1 MRLGFSLSPGGLLF
15 PYHLGV
21 LTALQR
27 RGYVT
32 DQTPLA
38 GSSAGAIAVAS
49 HGAKVDPMDA
59 LSGCIRISEHCL
71 NSDDGRARGK
81 LMKLLEQELDEML
94 PPDAH
99 HIVNSR
105 TGMIGLAWKEIFPL
119 PTKNVLATKFD
130 KREDFIEAVVNS
142 SMFPFFT
149 SNMPFVV
156 RKGTPINELLSINS
170 NSKQRIDLPSS
181 STQEEKTDYLD
192 ILGDQTMNGSTSA
205 EDSMDLLSGRGAI
218 IRRLNVPKI
227 TLPRLVVDGFFTVP
241 RDRFGCPRFPEMS
254 GVEREILVSPFPHA
268 TVGLTASEPHNQIS
282 PRVEEGEDQL
292 SLLQKLFHA
301 AVNPSSAAEHE
312 QMFERGYRDA
322 SRWSDEE
329 DRRRAEVNDFF
340 LSNLQ
345 ASPFY

>member
-71 NSDDGRARGK
+71 KSEDGRARGK
-81 LMKLLEQELDEML
+81 LMKLLEKELDEML

-130 KREDFIEAVVNS
+130 NREDFIEAVVNS

-156 RKGTPINELLSINS
+156 RKGTPINDLLSNNNHS
-170 NSKQRIDLPSS
+170 NNRIDLPST
-181 STQEEKTDYLD
+181 STQELEVAYSDFLSNKS
-192 ILGDQTMNGSTSA
+192 MR
-205 EDSMDLLSGRGAI
+205 EDDVTDLLSGRSAI
-218 IRRLNVPKI
+218 IRKFNVPKI

-241 RDRFGCPRFPEMS
+241 RDRFGCPRFPEIS

-268 TVGLTASEPHNQIS
+268 TVGLTASEPHNQIG
-282 PRVEEGEDQL
+282 PRVEEGEDSM

-301 AVNPSSAAEHE
+301 AVNPSSAAEHK

-322 SRWSDEE
+322 FRWSDEE

-340 LSNLQ
+340 MSNLQ
-345 ASPFY
+345 TSPF

>member
-1 MRLGFSLSPGGLLF
+1 MF

-21 LTALQR
+21 LSALQR

-32 DQTPLA
+32 EQTPLA

-49 HGAKVDPMDA
+49 HGAGVDPMEA
-59 LSGCIRISEHCL
+59 LNGCIRISEQCL

-81 LMKLLEQELDEML
+81 LMKLLEKELEEML

-105 TGMIGLAWKEIFPL
+105 DGMIGLAWKEIFPL
-119 PTKNVLATKFD
+119 PTKNILATKFEN
-130 KREDFIEAVVNS
+130 REEFIEAVVNS

-156 RKGTPINELLSINS
+156 RKGTAINTFFRNNNNNNGLITN
-170 NSKQRIDLPSS
+170 
-181 STQEEKTDYLD
+181 TQEEE
-192 ILGDQTMNGSTSA
+192 GDEAAYFDFSRGRTMGNTNGEEAKDA
-205 EDSMDLLSGRGAI
+205 ELPSGRSAVV
-218 IRRLNVPKI
+218 RRLNIPKI

-241 RDRFGCPRFPEMS
+241 RDRFGCPRFPEES
-254 GVEREILVSPFPHA
+254 GVEREITVSVFPHT

-282 PRVEEGEDQL
+282 PVVEEGEDAVT
-292 SLLQKLFHA
+292 LLQKLFQA
-301 AVNPSSAAEHE
+301 AVNPSSATEHE

-322 SRWSDEE
+322 TRWSNEE

-340 LSNLQ
+340 MSNLQ
-345 ASPFY
+345 ASPFF